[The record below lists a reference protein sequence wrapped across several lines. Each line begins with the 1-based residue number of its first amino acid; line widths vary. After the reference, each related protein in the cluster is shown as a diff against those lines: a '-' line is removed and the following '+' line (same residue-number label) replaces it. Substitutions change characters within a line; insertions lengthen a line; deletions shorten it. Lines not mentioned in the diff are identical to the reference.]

1 MWRYQERAT
10 SVLLSLKLKH
20 GREDNKCYSVSK
32 VGESG
37 FGKMG
42 VERKETSYWIVLQ
55 NFLPHET
62 GPQHNYL
69 LLQRLIS
76 EWQPLFYIE
85 FSNTNCKTAVDQTL
99 ELSL

>member
-42 VERKETSYWIVLQ
+42 VERKETSY
-55 NFLPHET
+55 
-62 GPQHNYL
+62 
-69 LLQRLIS
+69 
-76 EWQPLFYIE
+76 
-85 FSNTNCKTAVDQTL
+85 
-99 ELSL
+99 